1 MWRVGEL
8 VGVDSKEKFRVGR
21 GGKLGSVG
29 TWRCGDSGGLD
40 ILEVRMFWRLGDFGG
55 LEILEFL
62 RFGDLGGRDS

>member
-29 TWRCGDSGGLD
+29 TGRCGDSGGLD
-40 ILEVRMFWRLGDFGG
+40 TLELWRFGG
-55 LEILEFL
+55 
-62 RFGDLGGRDS
+62 